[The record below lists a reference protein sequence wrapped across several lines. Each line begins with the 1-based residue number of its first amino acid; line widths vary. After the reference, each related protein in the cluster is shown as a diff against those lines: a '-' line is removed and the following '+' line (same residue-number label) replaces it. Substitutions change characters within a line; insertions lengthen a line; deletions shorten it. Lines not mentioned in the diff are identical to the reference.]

1 MPTPYDI
8 PPSILI
14 ERLAKYLK
22 DNIDSVR
29 PPDWAPYVKT
39 GVHAERAPQ
48 NPDWWYIRCAS
59 LLRKIYIRGP
69 IGVEHLRSEYG
80 GRKDRGTRPEHARK
94 GSGAIIRKALQQLEE
109 AGLVQTIKGK
119 GRVVTPQG
127 RSLLDSLSA
136 DIKRE
141 LEKVN
146 PSLSKY

>member
-1 MPTPYDI
+1 MPTPYDV

-22 DNIDSVR
+22 DNIDEVK
-29 PPDWAPYVKT
+29 PPEWAPYVKT
-39 GVHAERAPQ
+39 GVHAERTPQ

-59 LLRKIYIRGP
+59 LLRKVYIRGP

-94 GSGAIIRKALQQLEE
+94 GSGAIIRKALQQLEK
-109 AGLVQTIKGK
+109 AGLIQTIKGR
-119 GRVVTPQG
+119 GRVVTPRG

-136 DIKRE
+136 DIKKQ
-141 LEKVN
+141 LEK
-146 PSLSKY
+146 

>member
-1 MPTPYDI
+1 LPTPYDV

-22 DNIDSVR
+22 DNIDEVK
-29 PPDWAPYVKT
+29 PPKWAPYVKT

-59 LLRKIYIRGP
+59 LLRKVYIRGP

-94 GSGAIIRKALQQLEE
+94 GSGAIIRKALQQLEK
-109 AGLVQTIKGK
+109 AGLIQTIKGR
-119 GRVVTPQG
+119 GRAVTPQG

-136 DIKRE
+136 DIKKQ
-141 LEKVN
+141 LEKTN
-146 PSLSKY
+146 PALSKY

>member
-1 MPTPYDI
+1 MPTPYDV

-22 DNIDSVR
+22 DNIDEVK
-29 PPDWAPYVKT
+29 PPEWAPYVKT
-39 GVHAERAPQ
+39 GVHAERTPQ

-59 LLRKIYIRGP
+59 LLRKVYIRGP
-69 IGVEHLRSEYG
+69 IGIERLRSEYG

-94 GSGAIIRKALQQLEE
+94 GSGAIIRKALQQLEK
-109 AGLVQTIKGK
+109 AGLIQTIKGR

-136 DIKRE
+136 DIKKQ
-141 LEKVN
+141 LEKTN
-146 PSLSKY
+146 PALSKY